1 MFWRTYWHPE
11 MENIVTMLNSVA
23 LVSWSPCD
31 IDQFFSGVN
40 CVMFG
45 GMTQEIVLK
54 TDGSE
59 VFLVFCASELPSGH
73 YWQSLPYY
81 VHAVLLYFLPV
92 SALYSFWL
100 LMILFSFCIILI
112 SMTLVERHFCLS
124 RMVCLN
130 FAMFFSRGHNVWSN
144 WFTLLCLPIIILIY
158 VSEV

>member
-81 VHAVLLYFLPV
+81 VHAVLLYFFFQFLLYIPFDCWWYYFPFVSYWYQWHLWRDIFAWAEWFVLILPC
-92 SALYSFWL
+92 SFPVGIMFGL
-100 LMILFSFCIILI
+100 TDSHYC
-112 SMTLVERHFCLS
+112 
-124 RMVCLN
+124 VCL
-130 FAMFFSRGHNVWSN
+130 
-144 WFTLLCLPIIILIY
+144 
-158 VSEV
+158 